1 MLAFISHVRSEKGS
15 GWVWPLV
22 SKYQSRTK
30 ALLYFPSVPKL
41 ENPLVLNNFVLPH
54 CENSRC
60 SIALHKFSFY
70 PCSAVLLW
78 LYVSCS
84 SGKHVHTTHLRAF
97 KRLLTVPRNYT
108 CAFLLTHAVVF
119 VSQAILSLFLPPLP
133 LKACESVN
141 TLKSWLPLQQTSCAE
156 GQRQL
161 IWTEGKKYGCI
172 AVGDGRRQLPLLKPL
187 DFSGAPRCQLKSLA
201 AAVLAFPEMGTCD
214 ILAVVS
220 ISRNDEERQ
229 STQYPEELCQ
239 QRRTQMQGC
248 HEALASNKLFH
259 RRRIFQYSR

>member
-1 MLAFISHVRSEKGS
+1 M
-15 GWVWPLV
+15 
-22 SKYQSRTK
+22 
-30 ALLYFPSVPKL
+30 LYFHSVPKL

-60 SIALHKFSFY
+60 SIALRKFSFY

-119 VSQAILSLFLPPLP
+119 VSQAILSLFFFPLS
-133 LKACESVN
+133 LKEWESIS
-141 TLKSWLPLQQTSCAE
+141 TFKSWLSLWQTCCAE

-161 IWTEGKKYGCI
+161 I
-172 AVGDGRRQLPLLKPL
+172 
-187 DFSGAPRCQLKSLA
+187 
-201 AAVLAFPEMGTCD
+201 
-214 ILAVVS
+214 
-220 ISRNDEERQ
+220 
-229 STQYPEELCQ
+229 
-239 QRRTQMQGC
+239 
-248 HEALASNKLFH
+248 
-259 RRRIFQYSR
+259 